1 MLLTLSANCLRSRLS
16 PLIRKGRQTGDSLAL
31 TDLPRFT
38 RNELGLYGLNLST
51 SLLAGADINK
61 LDAIREAADKAP
73 CPCLVLIESEPM
85 SLCTLDEDAGN
96 VAVDRAIRVIKAAQR
111 LGCNS
116 VGVAI
121 AGDNSEDEFDFCVER
136 LRQILSKAERLDI
149 NLLIMPRAGIT
160 DDPERVTE
168 MIKKVGGFRVG
179 TMPDFQTA
187 AKAPDPLLYLRR
199 VVPYASALTAS
210 TVVFGPAK
218 KGGPPVHEPYD
229 LIEFAKVV
237 QSVGYQ
243 GTLAIDYR
251 GEGDVVEGVRAT
263 KAVLESVLELD
274 NDEAPAL
281 AGMDEL
287 EEIEPPEI
295 EGEEE

>member
-16 PLIRKGRQTGDSLAL
+16 PLTKKGRQTGDSLAL

-85 SLCTLDEDAGN
+85 QLCTLDEDAGN
-96 VAVDRAIRVIKAAQR
+96 VAVDRAIRVIMAAQR

-121 AGDNSEDEFDFCVER
+121 AGQDSEDEFDFCVER
-136 LRQILSKAERLDI
+136 LRQILTKAERLDI
-149 NLLIMPRAGIT
+149 NLLIMPRPGIT

-210 TVVFGPAK
+210 TIEFSPAK
-218 KGGPPVHEPYD
+218 KGGPPAHAPYD
-229 LIEFAKVV
+229 LIEFSKV
-237 QSVGYQ
+237 
-243 GTLAIDYR
+243 I
-251 GEGDVVEGVRAT
+251 
-263 KAVLESVLELD
+263 
-274 NDEAPAL
+274 APTTS
-281 AGMDEL
+281 
-287 EEIEPPEI
+287 
-295 EGEEE
+295 